1 MATRLKGKWAQGI
14 QPRNFSWVIKDKL
27 AICERPGGY
36 AANHRRVRRQEE
48 IIWIR
53 EQGFGCVISL
63 IPTPHN
69 LHNYDELGVKYLHRP
84 FSPVDDP
91 REVLGSLYPELR
103 GLLVAGI
110 KVIMHIEEVSD
121 RLAGVVG
128 GYIRWSGLV
137 TDAPTAIAVTE
148 KLTNRQLEPLA
159 RSFITLAVEL

>member
-103 GLLVAGI
+103 GLLVAGT